1 MKRTYKDHGLR
12 KEVKRHLKILKN
24 KKHPNLLLPEAN
36 RKGILT
42 YVRPRDAQHSVG
54 LRLRNFPPSL
64 RLLVQCM
71 GWGGMDKIKMIYNCY
86 FSFKN

>member
-64 RLLVQCM
+64 RLLVRYMAGRGHGQS
-71 GWGGMDKIKMIYNCY
+71 K
-86 FSFKN
+86 